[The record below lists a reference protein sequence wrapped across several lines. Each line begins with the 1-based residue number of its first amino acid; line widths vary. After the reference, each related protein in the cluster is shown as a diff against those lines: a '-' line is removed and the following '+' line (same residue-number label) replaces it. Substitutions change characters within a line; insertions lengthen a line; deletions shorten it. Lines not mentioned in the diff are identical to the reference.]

1 MKKYIYL
8 LLFCFPIQLYAQ
20 YTYVPDDNFEQR
32 LINLGY
38 DFFLDDYVETQS
50 IDTVSYL
57 NIPNQGIVDLTG
69 LEDFLSLVFL
79 FCHSNQITSLDLHT
93 HSLLFEVNCS
103 DNQLVSVDVRNS
115 NNSGLWYFNSIGNP
129 TLNCIDVDDVAYAD
143 YTWAHDTWTQFSTNC
158 NPSAVQNYISHR
170 KLIKV
175 LDVFGRV
182 VSPKPNMALIY
193 IYDDGTTEKKLFLK

>member
-1 MKKYIYL
+1 MLKYLSL
-8 LLFCFPIQLYAQ
+8 LLFFIPFQLIAQ

-57 NIPNQGIVDLTG
+57 DIPNQGITDLTG
-69 LEDFLSLVFL
+69 LEDFLSLTFL

-103 DNQLVSVDVRNS
+103 DNQLVSIDVRNG
-115 NNSGLWYFNSIGNP
+115 NNVGLWYFNSIGNP
-129 TLNCIDVDDVAYAD
+129 GLNCIDVDDVAYAD
-143 YTWAHDTWTQFSTNC
+143 YNWAHDTWTQFSTNC
-158 NPSAVQNYISHR
+158 NPSSIQNHTSHK
-170 KLIKV
+170 KLLKI
-175 LDVFGRV
+175 LDVFGRSV
-182 VSPKPNMALIY
+182 TPKPNMTLFY
-193 IYDDGTTEKKLFLK
+193 IYDNGTIEKRLIIK